1 MLTIAV
7 SGFLCFSC
15 TKTPDP
21 APKPDDTENPGG
33 DKPGEDNPGDDTPQ
47 WGTVS
52 IADLLSGPL
61 GNEYE
66 ITAQVVG
73 ANTHGVILG
82 QDTQD
87 YIYAFKGEAHGLG
100 IGDIVKVKGVTSTRN
115 GLVQFGSGCSID
127 KIKDGKYT
135 FPEAKSISVEEIT
148 SYMASP
154 SIQYVQYEGTVLLS
168 GNYTNFEIEGTD
180 IVGSFDYMSEE
191 FRQQYSGHRLSVKGW
206 LFGSYKSYLYTVPVE
221 VEDLGIKEQEVPEGA
236 IYWNDFDKE
245 LSSQTFGDGGQWP
258 YMDQFDG
265 WRNESGSGVADV
277 SYSFQ
282 SMSIRTNQSSKGSLS
297 LYDGSGKNNVFF

>member
-15 TKTPDP
+15 VKPEIP
-21 APKPDDTENPGG
+21 APNPDDTENP
-33 DKPGEDNPGDDTPQ
+33 DDPEKPGDESQ

-52 IADLLSGPL
+52 IADVLSGTL
-61 GNEYE
+61 GEEYE
-66 ITAQVVG
+66 LTAQVVG
-73 ANTHGVILG
+73 ANTHGVILC

-180 IVGSFDYMSEE
+180 IVGSLDYM
-191 FRQQYSGHRLSVKGW
+191 
-206 LFGSYKSYLYTVPVE
+206 
-221 VEDLGIKEQEVPEGA
+221 
-236 IYWNDFDKE
+236 
-245 LSSQTFGDGGQWP
+245 
-258 YMDQFDG
+258 
-265 WRNESGSGVADV
+265 
-277 SYSFQ
+277 
-282 SMSIRTNQSSKGSLS
+282 LS
-297 LYDGSGKNNVFF
+297 LIHISEPTRPY